1 MVVNLF
7 KSWHRRFDY
16 TNDTRR
22 KWPLRYNAG
31 DCSSVINAAYHQL
44 DPGLYARLK
53 GTPEAPLGERS
64 YNIAAN
70 PNLITVAR
78 GTNAR
83 GQALESLI
91 AKLQPGDIVCM
102 GWATGYYHS
111 SGISHVELYTGNGK
125 SWGHG
130 GPGKGPTERDLSY
143 WLANSRV
150 YLVKRV
156 PPAPAKQTTPAPT
169 QTSKQATPARKKK
182 RMNTGIYYQRGKT
195 TNVAIVNTTS
205 GFFQE
210 YSVTNGGTYNNEI
223 AKAFDTGSFVKVTE
237 SHYNAFKRDCELTR
251 TRGLKSIADLKGA
264 KA

>member
-31 DCSSVINAAYHQL
+31 DCSSVIDAAYHQL

-53 GTPEAPLGERS
+53 GTKEAPLGERS

-83 GQALESLI
+83 GQALDALLT
-91 AKLQPGDIVCM
+91 KLRPGDIVCM
-102 GWATGYYHS
+102 GWASGYYHS

-130 GPGKGPTERDLSY
+130 GPGKGPTEQDLSY

-150 YLVKRV
+150 YVVKRV
-156 PPAPAKQTTPAPT
+156 PPAPAPEPKPEQP
-169 QTSKQATPARKKK
+169 KRKK
-182 RMNTGIYYQRGKT
+182 RTMFGIYYREGKVT
-195 TNVAIVNTTS
+195 HVAIVNTTS
-205 GFFQE
+205 GFFHE
-210 YSVTNGGTYNNEI
+210 YQTSSSSYNNRI
-223 AKAFDTGSFVKVTE
+223 ARGLDTGSFVEMTK

-251 TRGLKSIADLKGA
+251 TRGLKSIATAIANLKGA

>member
-31 DCSSVINAAYHQL
+31 DCSSVINAAYHQR

-53 GTPEAPLGERS
+53 GTKEAPLGERS

-83 GQALESLI
+83 GQALNALLT
-91 AKLQPGDIVCM
+91 KLQPGDIVCM
-102 GWATGYYHS
+102 GWAKGYYHS

-150 YLVKRV
+150 YIVKRV
-156 PPAPAKQTTPAPT
+156 PPAPAPEPKPETAQP
-169 QTSKQATPARKKK
+169 KRKK
-182 RMNTGIYYQRGKT
+182 RTMFGIFYREGKVT
-195 TNVAIVNTTS
+195 HVAIVNTTS
-205 GFFQE
+205 GFFHE
-210 YSVTNGGTYNNEI
+210 YQTTSGSYNNRI
-223 AKAFDTGSFVKVTE
+223 AQGLDTGNFVEMTK

-251 TRGLKSIADLKGA
+251 TQKGA
-264 KA
+264 

>member
-31 DCSSVINAAYHQL
+31 DCSSVINAAYHQH
-44 DPGLYARLK
+44 DPVLYQRLG
-53 GTPEAPLGERS
+53 GTKEAPLGERS

-70 PNLITVAR
+70 PNLITVAK

-102 GWATGYYHS
+102 GWANGYYHS
-111 SGISHVELYTGNGK
+111 SGVSHVELYTGNGK

-130 GPGKGPTERDLSY
+130 GPGKGPTEQNLSY
-143 WLANSRV
+143 WLYNSRV
-150 YLVKRV
+150 YVVKRV
-156 PPAPAKQTTPAPT
+156 PPAPAPEPKPEPEQP
-169 QTSKQATPARKKK
+169 KRKK
-182 RMNTGIYYQRGKT
+182 RTMFGIYYREGKVT
-195 TNVAIVNTTS
+195 HVAIVNTTS
-205 GFFQE
+205 GFFHE
-210 YSVTNGGTYNNEI
+210 YQTSSSPYNNRI
-223 AKAFDTGSFVKVTE
+223 ARGLDTGSFVEMTK
-237 SHYNAFKRDCELTR
+237 SHYNAFKRDCEAVR
-251 TRGLKSIADLKGA
+251 NLKGA
-264 KA
+264 